1 MELNKSFFNFNN
13 YDQLRSEIID
23 DDYSFLSLSLLNK
36 ESKSSNSFSKK
47 NLFESSSDES
57 TEEGSIE
64 IKNSKKYK
72 NNSIYK
78 KTPKS
83 SLFKKKLRKDIH
95 GNLIEKGGKQKVS
108 FKDDIKG
115 KYLVELTFYSQNDNC
130 LKRKSH
136 KNYTYQRRAKD
147 KEAIDSQPCN
157 IF

>member
-1 MELNKSFFNFNN
+1 M
-13 YDQLRSEIID
+13 
-23 DDYSFLSLSLLNK
+23 K
-36 ESKSSNSFSKK
+36 ENEDTNSFSKSK
-47 NLFESSSDES
+47 LFDSSSDES
-57 TEEGSIE
+57 TESSISSSH
-64 IKNSKKYK
+64 SKKYK

-78 KTPKS
+78 KIRKN
-83 SLFKKKLRKDIH
+83 SLFKRKLRKDIN